1 MQDATPDK
9 LDSATA
15 KEVQELTL
23 WCQRLATMVHRCTQP
38 QSVVEDMQDML
49 QQQNLRIEALESAM
63 SEHFEK
69 IMGRVDQLE
78 DDIGDAMAASSEES
92 DEDDGSGVPLNHEQ
106 SGGIASVTSGD
117 AANVRAETSG
127 DAGMTKSISCTG
139 TESNNNKK
147 KFRHARFRKQGSPG
161 AGRFSAA
168 NLTQIQLEI
177 AKLERQQ
184 SKEKYDLE
192 NEINEQ
198 AEKLKRDLKKELD
211 GMVLTRNE
219 SQLELALANNRG
231 VHHIFKRDGTFEY
244 EVESSV
250 WDSSMFILFQFPKKD
265 TDGKEMT
272 IGNVTD
278 KLALIITFCAN
289 MAMQLTLIMS
299 IYLGMLNRKTNIDQD
314 DLDQMVMYRER
325 NEKIFLPGYDVSVAD
340 LLCERDL
347 WSWEEEQYFDL
358 YAYTRPSF
366 SFFSEEIPGP
376 CLAYLGMAV
385 WVCSI
390 FSDYDSMMMQFRG
403 IIAIAHGPKS
413 ELALSDD
420 GKRIKAHTVT
430 RCHRILMFLFI
441 LWPRLCINFGL
452 LCVGL
457 EYIAK
462 TFAFSDIVLNC
473 VALMFVLDMDEILH
487 HVLLPKSIRKAIE
500 NFEPIKI
507 SRIRILHDVEVGD
520 ALRWLLIAICMTC
533 AWHFS
538 LKPHVIIFQG
548 AVQRLCPD
556 VEVTKVSL
564 I

>member
-1 MQDATPDK
+1 MQDATSDK

-38 QSVVEDMQDML
+38 QSMVEDMQDML

-92 DEDDGSGVPLNHEQ
+92 DEDDGSGVPNTLHHEQ

-117 AANVRAETSG
+117 AGNLRAETSG
-127 DAGMTKSISCTG
+127 DAGTPP
-139 TESNNNKK
+139 NNNKK
-147 KFRHARFRKQGSPG
+147 KKFKAHARFRKQGQT
-161 AGRFSAA
+161 A

-184 SKEKYDLE
+184 SKEKYDME
-192 NEINEQ
+192 NEMNEQ

-219 SQLELALANNRG
+219 SQAQLEMALANNRG

-250 WDSSMFILFQFPKKD
+250 WDSSMFIFFQFPKKD

-278 KLALIITFCAN
+278 KLALFITFCAN

-347 WSWEEEQYFDL
+347 WSWEEDKYFDL

-366 SFFSEEIPGP
+366 SFWSEEIPGP

-403 IIAIAHGPKS
+403 IIAIAHGPRS
-413 ELALSDD
+413 ELALSED

-430 RCHRILMFLFI
+430 RCHRTLMFLFI